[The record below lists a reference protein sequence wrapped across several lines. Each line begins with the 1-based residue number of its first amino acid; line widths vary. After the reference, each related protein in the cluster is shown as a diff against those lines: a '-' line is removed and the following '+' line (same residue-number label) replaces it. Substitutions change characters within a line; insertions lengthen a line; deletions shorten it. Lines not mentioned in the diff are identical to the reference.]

1 MGDAFGMNEVMLTF
15 PLQMGGG
22 GGGGVVSMTGRRRFD
37 SML

>member
-22 GGGGVVSMTGRRRFD
+22 GVVSMTGRRRFD

>member
-22 GGGGVVSMTGRRRFD
+22 GGIDDGPAS
-37 SML
+37 L

>member
-22 GGGGVVSMTGRRRFD
+22 GIDDGPAS
-37 SML
+37 L